1 VGPLCSSAVSDPQIS
16 ANDGPKL
23 TPAAAIARPFNP
35 RIRHKLDQPSFQYL
49 GADSPRSS
57 NPHRTCER
65 RQRLFLNAVSSLG
78 GFPTPASSCLAP
90 PRARGRRPKPFTIAD
105 GRHQRLNVRDRRQA
119 DVEKGGDECCWAE
132 TGLTEVT
139 SGRTGIRAI
148 AVPLRGRNILHRT
161 KMNSRADRQQPP
173 HRRVD
178 HHWAWKYGADR
189 DTIFC
194 ALGGRVPRFC
204 ILLPLTRDRR

>member
-1 VGPLCSSAVSDPQIS
+1 MDPLCSSAASDPQIS

-105 GRHQRLNVRDRRQA
+105 AQPNCCRRIHLQFGNKNLSVDDDA
-119 DVEKGGDECCWAE
+119 IHPSCRPGLMLVSSPHHPGGDWRALRSC
-132 TGLTEVT
+132 VDVSRP
-139 SGRTGIRAI
+139 SG
-148 AVPLRGRNILHRT
+148 NQ
-161 KMNSRADRQQPP
+161 N
-173 HRRVD
+173 RRVSSIEP
-178 HHWAWKYGADR
+178 KRQGSGPSR
-189 DTIFC
+189 Q
-194 ALGGRVPRFC
+194 R
-204 ILLPLTRDRR
+204 ILSSRKRLQY